1 MDSYTLQIPFSA
13 QLSPIEFGINLG
25 VCILSSFILRYVY
38 IHKSISLS
46 GKFHIGSVIP
56 LLATITFLVI
66 MIVKSSLALSLGLV
80 GALSI
85 VRFRT
90 PIKEPEELIY
100 LFLAIALGLGYGAG
114 LTAITTVVFAV
125 IVIMIVMWSTRSS
138 AVRTGEFN
146 LMVDW
151 SDGACS
157 MEKILDAVNE
167 HTSSAELRK
176 YVSRQG
182 GFGIFLKVNVSA
194 PSEISKIEDSV
205 KSLTPSAVLTFS
217 EARLLQ

>member
-1 MDSYTLQIPFSA
+1 MDSYSFEIPFAA
-13 QLSPIEFGINLG
+13 QLSPIEFGLNLAI
-25 VCILSSFILRYVY
+25 CILASFILRYVY
-38 IHKSISLS
+38 IRKSISLS

-56 LLATITFLVI
+56 LLATIIFLVI

-125 IVIMIVMWSTRSS
+125 IVIMIILWSARSVP
-138 AVRTGEFN
+138 VRTGEFN
-146 LMVDW
+146 LMIDW
-151 SDGACS
+151 SDATCT
-157 MEKILDAVNE
+157 MENILDAVTG
-167 HTSSAELRK
+167 HTQTAELRK

-182 GFGIFLKVNVSA
+182 GYGVFLKVDVAA
-194 PSEISKIEDSV
+194 PADISKIENAV
-205 KSLTPSAVLTFS
+205 KSLNASAVLTFS